1 MVGNGY
7 TEEAREGFSDDEDGQ
22 NKTRYIDLL
31 YDRDKHLKNTTVN
44 KGWDRDTRGVSRDI

>member
-44 KGWDRDTRGVSRDI
+44 KGWDRDTRGVIRDI